1 MAPGRS
7 STLTPARPCPLG
19 RPHPSLLVKGAARTR
34 STALPHSWAAAL
46 RSGEEGWRT
55 VVRPLRCVRGRRR
68 ARRRGRAGHAP
79 TPTAHPHPNT
89 LARCID
95 VTAPHSSAVRIVLH
109 TSASRPPY
117 PLLSPLPSPLHTSP
131 SSPPPL
137 LPSSHPP
144 ILLYPPPPPPSLPP
158 SPPHSPPSP
167 HPSPPPP
174 SSPSPSSVSSLPG
187 LP

>member
-7 STLTPARPCPLG
+7 STLTPARPCPLGCPLG

-55 VVRPLRCVRGRRR
+55 VVRPLRCVRGRCR
-68 ARRRGRAGHAP
+68 AQRRGRAGHAP
-79 TPTAHPHPNT
+79 TPTAHPHPNI

-109 TSASRPPY
+109 TSASHR
-117 PLLSPLPSPLHTSP
+117 LPSPLHTSP

-137 LPSSHPP
+137 LPSSPPPLLLYPHPP
-144 ILLYPPPPPPSLPP
+144 LSPPPPPPLPHPLSTLTSPLP
-158 SPPHSPPSP
+158 SPTFSL
-167 HPSPPPP
+167 
-174 SSPSPSSVSSLPG
+174 SPSSVSSLPG